1 MQIRI
6 ARPAEFEELGELTVA
21 AFEGIAGSG
30 DLGEYAD
37 TLRDVADRAAR
48 AVVLAAVD
56 DATLLGGVT
65 YVPDPAN
72 PYAEDLRLGEAG
84 IRMLAVAPAAQG
96 RGVGRALTEACV
108 ARARAQG
115 AARVSLHSTPWM
127 TVAHQLY
134 ESMGFVRTP
143 ERDVDVRSDLRL
155 MAFVLELSAA
165 PGTTLG

>member
-1 MQIRI
+1 MQIRL
-6 ARPAEFEELGELTVA
+6 ARPAEFEDLAELTVS

-30 DLGEYAD
+30 DLGDYAD

-48 AVVLAAVD
+48 AVVLVAVD
-56 DATLLGGVT
+56 DTGLLGGVT

-72 PYAEDLRLGEAG
+72 PYAEDLRRGDVG

-96 RGVGRALTEACV
+96 RGVGRALTRACV
-108 ARARAQG
+108 ERARAQG

-127 TVAHQLY
+127 TVAHRLY
-134 ESMGFVRTP
+134 GSMGFVRTP
-143 ERDVDVRSDLRL
+143 ERDVDVSSDLRL
-155 MAFVLELSAA
+155 MAFVLDLADA